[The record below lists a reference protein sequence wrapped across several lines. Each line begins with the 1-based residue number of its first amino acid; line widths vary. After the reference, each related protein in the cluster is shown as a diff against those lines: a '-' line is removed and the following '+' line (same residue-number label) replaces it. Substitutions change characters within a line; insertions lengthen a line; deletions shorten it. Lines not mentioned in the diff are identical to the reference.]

1 MAATIGVAV
10 FMGKAQA
17 KWIQASQERVAR
29 TAATIGSIKW
39 IKLSGLTDSAFSVI
53 RLLRIHELKL
63 SRRFRVLLI
72 WVVAFCECPYHLYI
86 QKRRFKLTGYK
97 ASMTPIISPV
107 LTFITFTGLALRHN
121 NALDISTA
129 FTSLSLLTLL
139 YKPLALVIGVLPL
152 IASAMACFTRIQAYL
167 NKPSWEDTRILRL
180 ISPSSK
186 DDQVWSAPPSTGN
199 QIELV
204 QMDKGYQ
211 DVIATMHGRFQ
222 WSKNT
227 EKFIDIS
234 EFKIRRQTFTLLL
247 GPVGCGK
254 STVLK
259 GLLGELPGF
268 EGSINVASRGMAFC
282 DQVPWLP
289 NGTFRDIILGKSRF
303 DQVWYQSVISACAL
317 EEDLRQWPQ
326 GDQSVI
332 GSKGTTLSGGQ
343 KHRTVSI

>member
-1 MAATIGVAV
+1 
-10 FMGKAQA
+10 
-17 KWIQASQERVAR
+17 
-29 TAATIGSIKW
+29 
-39 IKLSGLTDSAFSVI
+39 
-53 RLLRIHELKL
+53 
-63 SRRFRVLLI
+63 
-72 WVVAFCECPYHLYI
+72 
-86 QKRRFKLTGYK
+86 
-97 ASMTPIISPV
+97 MTPLISPV
-107 LTFITFTGLALRHN
+107 LTFITFTGLALRRN

-129 FTSLSLLTLL
+129 FTSLSLLALL
-139 YKPLALVIGVLPL
+139 YKPLGLVIGVLPL
-152 IASAMACFTRIQAYL
+152 IASAMACFGRIQAYF

-186 DDQVWSAPPSTGN
+186 EDETWSAPPSTGD

-204 QMDKGYQ
+204 QLDNINGYQ
-211 DVIATMHGRFQ
+211 DFIATMHGRFQ
-222 WSKNT
+222 WGKNT
-227 EKFIDIS
+227 EKFIDMS

-268 EGSINVASRGMAFC
+268 EGSITAASRGMAFC

-289 NGTFRDIILGKSRF
+289 NGTFRDIILGKFRF

-326 GDQSVI
+326 GDRTLI
-332 GSKGTTLSGGQ
+332 GSKGTILSGGQ
-343 KHRTVSI
+343 KHRTVSV